1 MRRPAA
7 RLATGGKVPRDS
19 GVPHPRQELP
29 SGKFSS
35 QCTRPFT
42 NPSLELHVREFPR
55 VLSQVFLDQDIGDV
69 VRHVTRGL
77 PLANVT
83 DLQCE
88 VMKRTRIAEWD
99 DSRQGP
105 QQMFYDH
112 CCFS

>member
-1 MRRPAA
+1 M
-7 RLATGGKVPRDS
+7 PRDS
-19 GVPHPRQELP
+19 GVPHPRQELLN
-29 SGKFSS
+29 GKFSS

-55 VLSQVFLDQDIGDV
+55 VLSKLLLNQDIGDV
-69 VRHVTRGL
+69 VRHVFRGL

-88 VMKRTRIAEWD
+88 IMKQTRIAEWH

-105 QQMFYDH
+105 QQVFYDH
-112 CCFS
+112 FCRS